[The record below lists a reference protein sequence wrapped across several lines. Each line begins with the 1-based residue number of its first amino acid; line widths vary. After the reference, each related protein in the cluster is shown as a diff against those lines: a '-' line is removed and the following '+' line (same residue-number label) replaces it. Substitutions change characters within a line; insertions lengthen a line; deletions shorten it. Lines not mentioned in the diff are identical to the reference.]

1 MKACYYTTA
10 WRGGE
15 GWYAFALA
23 QALAEAGVDL
33 CFIAAPVQPAD
44 REAHHANIDRRVL
57 LAGTGGKG
65 STSYRA
71 IMNLYRLVHSTV
83 VLLWARLTARTFLVT
98 HPAWLVVTFIQFCLL
113 RLVGA
118 RIVYIVHDAKPH
130 AWSFPERFR
139 RLEEWLLLQTYRMS
153 AHIIVLTKSARTD
166 LIGHFGIAPDK
177 IDVVPHGAFPSGNP
191 GPMPGSGKL
200 LVFGMLRRNKRIKET
215 IEAVLALGDD
225 LPEVKLII
233 AGSPHADDR
242 AYWDECA
249 ALVASKPGRFITEIG
264 FVEEAR
270 VSELFDMSDAI
281 LLPYEDFSSQSG
293 VAVLASMSR
302 RPIMST
308 GAGGIGE
315 LVDEGLA
322 NEAIEL
328 PVTSDSIRS
337 AILNFYGRPVDEW
350 QKITDL
356 SASSIAD
363 FLSWSRIAHRVD
375 EIMRQGA

>member
-23 QALAEAGVDL
+23 QALAEAGVEL

-44 REAHHANIDRRVL
+44 REARHPNIDRRL
-57 LAGTGGKG
+57 LMAGTGGKG
-65 STSYRA
+65 STVYRA
-71 IMNLYRLVHSTV
+71 IMNLYRVVHSTV

-98 HPAWLVVTFIQFCLL
+98 HPAWLLVTFIQFCLL

-118 RIVYIVHDAKPH
+118 RIVYIVHDARPH

-139 RLEEWLLLQTYRMS
+139 RLEEWLLLQTYLMS
-153 AHIIVLTKSARTD
+153 AHLIVLTKSARAD

-177 IDVVPHGAFPSGNP
+177 VDVVPHGAFPSGDP
-191 GPMPGSGKL
+191 GPMPGSGRL

-215 IEAVLALGDD
+215 IEAVLALGDT
-225 LPEVKLII
+225 LPDVKLII
-233 AGSPHADDR
+233 AGSPHADDK

-249 ALVASKPGRFITEIG
+249 ALVARRPDRFITEIG

-270 VSELFDMSDAI
+270 VTELFGMSDAI
-281 LLPYEDFSSQSG
+281 LLPYEEFSSQSG
-293 VAVLASMSR
+293 VAVLASLAR

-308 GAGGIGE
+308 GVGGIGE
-315 LVDEGLA
+315 LIEHGLA
-322 NEAIEL
+322 CQQVGI
-328 PVTSDSIRS
+328 PVT
-337 AILNFYGRPVDEW
+337 GE
-350 QKITDL
+350 
-356 SASSIAD
+356 SIAEGIRQFYARPMEEWRSLAD
-363 FLSWSRIAHRVD
+363 AGSAALGHYLSWSRIANEVK
-375 EIMRQGA
+375 QVAAKVG

>member
-44 REAHHANIDRRVL
+44 REAAHPNIDRRLL

-65 STSYRA
+65 STAYRA
-71 IMNLYRLVHSTV
+71 IMNLYRVVHSTA

-98 HPAWLVVTFIQFCLL
+98 HPAWLLVTFIQFCLL

-130 AWSFPERFR
+130 AWSFPDRFR

-153 AHIIVLTKSARTD
+153 AHLIVLTKTARND
-166 LIGHFGIAPDK
+166 LINHFNIAPDK
-177 IDVVPHGAFPSGNP
+177 IDVVPHGAFPSGDP
-191 GPMPGSGKL
+191 GPIPGSGKL

-215 IEAVLALGDD
+215 IEAVLSLGDD
-225 LPEVKLII
+225 LPDLKLII
-233 AGSPHADDR
+233 AGSPHVDDR
-242 AYWDECA
+242 VYWDECA
-249 ALVASKPGRFITEIG
+249 ALVASRPERFITEIG
-264 FVEEAR
+264 FVEETR
-270 VSELFDMSDAI
+270 VGELFAMSDAI
-281 LLPYEDFSSQSG
+281 LLPYEEFSSQSG
-293 VAVLASMSR
+293 VAVLASLAR

-308 GAGGIGE
+308 GVGGIGE
-315 LVDEGLA
+315 LIEHGLA
-322 NEAIEL
+322 CQRVSI
-328 PVTSDSIRS
+328 PVT
-337 AILNFYGRPVDEW
+337 AH
-350 QKITDL
+350 
-356 SASSIAD
+356 SIAD
-363 FLSWSRIAHRVD
+363 AFRQFYARPMDEWRNHADAGSTALGHYLSWSRIAE
-375 EIMRQGA
+375 EIKQVAAGAG